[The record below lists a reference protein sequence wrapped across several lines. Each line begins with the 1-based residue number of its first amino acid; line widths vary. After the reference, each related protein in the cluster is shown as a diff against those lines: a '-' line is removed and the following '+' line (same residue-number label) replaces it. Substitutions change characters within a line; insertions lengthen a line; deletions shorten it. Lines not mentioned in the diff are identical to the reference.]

1 MTGTQ
6 DLPSRIRRNARASG
20 RGPRIASWASLL
32 LVGAALFAGLALAN
46 PTSTLLASSNAKL
59 NKTIVVDA
67 HSRTLYALS
76 PETVHHLLCRS
87 RECFESWPP
96 VTVRSKHVKLVAGE
110 GLVGRLALLRRRNGT
125 LQVTLRGMP
134 LYRFAGDSA
143 VGDAIGEG
151 ITSFGGR
158 WHTVLADP
166 AQTMTPAMTPPA
178 PTSPSPPVS
187 PPTYG
192 Y

>member
-1 MTGTQ
+1 MIRTQ
-6 DLPSRIRRNARASG
+6 DLPSTIRSG
-20 RGPRIASWASLL
+20 SRVSRRGRRIASWASLL
-32 LVGAALFAGLALAN
+32 LIGAALFAGLALAN
-46 PTSTLLASSNAKL
+46 QTSTLRASSNAKL
-59 NKTIVVDA
+59 NKTIVVDP
-67 HSRTLYALS
+67 HGRTLYALS
-76 PETVHHLLCRS
+76 PETAHHLLCKS

-96 VTVRSKHVKLVAGE
+96 VTVRSKHVTLVAGE

-134 LYRFAGDSA
+134 LYRFAGDGPG
-143 VGDAIGEG
+143 GDAIGEG

-166 AQTMTPAMTPPA
+166 GQMTTPSMTPPA

-187 PPTYG
+187 PPGYG